1 MPQRGVTLHSEREIS
16 FLKFS
21 SLKCLRKRK
30 GNICSKETEK
40 EKKHPQGPLRAQA
53 LISWLKKKKTLLNF
67 LWINYTLEK
76 FYFILST

>member
-53 LISWLKKKKTLLNF
+53 LISWLKKKNPSQF
-67 LWINYTLEK
+67 SVDK
-76 FYFILST
+76 FTR